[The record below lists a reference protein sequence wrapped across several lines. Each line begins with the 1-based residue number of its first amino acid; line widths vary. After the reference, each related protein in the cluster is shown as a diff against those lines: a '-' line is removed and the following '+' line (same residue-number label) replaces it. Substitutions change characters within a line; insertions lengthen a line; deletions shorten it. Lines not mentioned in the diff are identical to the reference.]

1 MPDHRQ
7 EDKLHTWEVV
17 HEQGGIERTYRM
29 CVPGGW
35 LYRHVYSPSKG
46 LPECMVFVPGMPTQ
60 SDNAK
65 APRIRDALAK
75 EDRRGPPVSEA
86 DLIEKV
92 DRARGLHPA
101 ASHLTLSWRGFR
113 CPRP

>member
-35 LYRHVYSPSKG
+35 LCRHVYSPSKG
-46 LPECMVFVPGMPTQ
+46 LPECMVFVPGVATQ
-60 SDNAK
+60 SQSDDAK
-65 APRIRDALAK
+65 AARTRDALAK
-75 EDRRGPPVSEA
+75 VDRRGPPVSEA

-92 DRARGLHPA
+92 DRARGLQP
-101 ASHLTLSWRGFR
+101 RGK
-113 CPRP
+113 

>member
-46 LPECMVFVPGMPTQ
+46 LPECCSCLACRRSLSLTTRKPPGPAMHLQRWT
-60 SDNAK
+60 AV
-65 APRIRDALAK
+65 A
-75 EDRRGPPVSEA
+75 RR
-86 DLIEKV
+86 
-92 DRARGLHPA
+92 
-101 ASHLTLSWRGFR
+101 
-113 CPRP
+113 